1 MRGECKPGAKATAV
15 TKADN
20 GKTIQVAVGG
30 TLVVTLEGNPG
41 STGYLWGLE
50 AGNDAVL
57 KPQGDYKFT
66 ASTSNLI
73 GAGGKFEFKFTAA
86 SAGAATLKFANK
98 RPWELNDPKAET
110 FSVTVNVK

>member
-1 MRGECKPGAKATAV
+1 MRGECKPGMKPVAV

-20 GKTIQVAVGG
+20 GKTIQAALGSTV
-30 TLVVTLEGNPG
+30 VVTLEGNPG

-50 AGNDAVL
+50 SGNDAVL
-57 KPQGDYKFT
+57 KPQGDFTFT

-73 GAGGKFEFKFTAA
+73 GAPGKFEFKFTAA
-86 SAGAATLKFANK
+86 SAGSATLKFANK